1 MNSAEKIQTAIAELE
16 ALKAASTQGKWA
28 VSAKQLDIRG
38 FVYAPSVCA
47 GCGWDRDTDADAE
60 LIVTLHRT
68 IDAQLKILRTTLDD
82 EHADWLTELE
92 WRNSVALAEAILE

>member
-1 MNSAEKIQTAIAELE
+1 MNTAEKIQTAIAELE
-16 ALKAASTQGKWA
+16 ALKASSTQGKWA
-28 VSAKQLDIRG
+28 VSAKQLDLSG

-68 IDAQLKILRTTLDD
+68 VDAQLKILRTTLDD

-92 WRNSVALAEAILE
+92 WGNAVALAEAILE